1 MNRYPAFRNRCV
13 LGLLLLALPPAARGQ
28 EPRPAEVAALA
39 GAADPSALKRLSLEE
54 LMQID
59 VTSVSKRNERL
70 SAAAA
75 AITVITAEDIRRSGA
90 TSLAETLRL
99 ATGLEVAQADGRT
112 WAITARGFNLT
123 TANKLLVLIDG
134 RSIYTPLFSGV
145 FWDVQDTLLPDVERI
160 EIIRGPGATLWGA
173 NAVNGVINI
182 ITKSS
187 RETQGGVAVA
197 GGGEKERAFGGVRY
211 GGQAGSGVSYRAY
224 GNYDYRDALT
234 EADGRSAQDPLRRGQ
249 GGFRLD
255 WDRPKSGA
263 TKADTVT
270 LQGDLYQG
278 LAGEAIRP
286 DTELSG
292 GNLLGRFTRPL
303 EGGGDLRLQLYF
315 DHTHRRTPEFFEERR
330 NTYDLDLQHHFLPT
344 ARQEVVWGIGYRVT
358 ADQVGNSAVVAFLPD
373 HRTQSLLNLFAQDEI
388 TLLPD
393 RVHLTV
399 GSKLEHNDY
408 TGFELQPSLRLSY
421 TPSPEQTLWGAIS
434 RAVRTPTRIDT
445 DVRFDAGSLVLLR
458 GDTGFRSETVVAY
471 ELGWRLA
478 PRQDLTFDVAT
489 YYNVYSHLRSQ
500 ELTGGDNLPIFFA
513 NKLKA
518 DTWGGEA
525 AANYQLLPWWRWYAG
540 YSYLHKRFSFEPGS
554 TDGTEGLAEGNDPT
568 GQLWLR
574 TSLDLPGR
582 TELDGW
588 LRHVDA
594 LPSPKVPAYTELDLR
609 LGWRATPALEISLAG
624 RNLLH
629 AHHPEFGS
637 PGPTREEV
645 PRSLYGKVEWHF

>member
-1 MNRYPAFRNRCV
+1 V
-13 LGLLLLALPPAARGQ
+13 GGQ
-28 EPRPAEVAALA
+28 
-39 GAADPSALKRLSLEE
+39 RL
-54 LMQID
+54 
-59 VTSVSKRNERL
+59 
-70 SAAAA
+70 
-75 AITVITAEDIRRSGA
+75 
-90 TSLAETLRL
+90 
-99 ATGLEVAQADGRT
+99 
-112 WAITARGFNLT
+112 
-123 TANKLLVLIDG
+123 
-134 RSIYTPLFSGV
+134 
-145 FWDVQDTLLPDVERI
+145 
-160 EIIRGPGATLWGA
+160 
-173 NAVNGVINI
+173 
-182 ITKSS
+182 
-187 RETQGGVAVA
+187 
-197 GGGEKERAFGGVRY
+197 KERAFGGVRY
-211 GGQAGSGVSYRAY
+211 GGQAGTGVSYRAY
-224 GNYDYRDALT
+224 GNYDNRDALI
-234 EADGRSAQDPLRRGQ
+234 EANGRSAQDPLRRGQ

-263 TKADTVT
+263 AKADTVT

-286 DTELSG
+286 ETELSG
-292 GNLLGRFTRPL
+292 GNLLSRFTHPL
-303 EGGGDLRLQLYF
+303 AGGGDVRLQLYF
-315 DHTHRRTPEFFEERR
+315 DHTHRRSPNFFEERR
-330 NTYDLDLQHHFLPT
+330 DTYDLDLQHHFLPT
-344 ARQEVVWGIGYRVT
+344 ARQEVVWGVGYRVT
-358 ADQVGNSAVVAFLPD
+358 ADQVGNSAAVAFLPD

-393 RVHLTV
+393 RVQLTV

-421 TPSPEQTLWGAIS
+421 TPSPEQTLWGAVS

-445 DVRFDAGSLVLLR
+445 DVRFYAGPLVLLR
-458 GDTGFRSETVVAY
+458 GDTGFRSEAVVAY

-500 ELTGGDNLPIFFA
+500 ELTGGNDLPIFLA

-525 AANYQLLPWWRWYAG
+525 AVNYQMLPWWRWYAG
-540 YSYLHKRFSFEPGS
+540 YSYLKKSFSFEPGS
-554 TDGTEGLAEGNDPT
+554 TDGTEGLAEGNDPS

-582 TELDGW
+582 TELDSW
-588 LRHVDA
+588 VRHVDA

-609 LGWRATPALEISLAG
+609 LGWRATPAVEISLAG

-629 AHHPEFGS
+629 AHHPEFG
-637 PGPTREEV
+637 PAAPTRQEV